1 MTGWKTSWT
10 IPTKDWPSELP
21 NTTNS
26 GTTIN
31 QIYQNEQAIE
41 RAKNKV
47 PTHDPYTN
55 PNAYIYFECS
65 CGEVLDPGT
74 KSFTTLIKNASEA
87 DWKIRFGQDHYQAY
101 CAKCGVDIE

>member
-1 MTGWKTSWT
+1 MGWETSWST
-10 IPTKDWPSELP
+10 E
-21 NTTNS
+21 
-26 GTTIN
+26 
-31 QIYQNEQAIE
+31 QNNIQDSQWNNP
-41 RAKNKV
+41 RSNKV

>member
-1 MTGWKTSWT
+1 MGWETSWST
-10 IPTKDWPSELP
+10 E
-21 NTTNS
+21 
-26 GTTIN
+26 
-31 QIYQNEQAIE
+31 QNNIQDSQGNNP
-41 RAKNKV
+41 RSNKV

-74 KSFTTLIKNASEA
+74 KSFATLIKNASEA